1 MTSSTPASSGANPT
15 DFSIARLLERIAV
28 HAEALTSH
36 DETGCQMTSDK
47 FRVRAD
53 RYIKTA
59 CAVTDPVHK
68 LALVDVAQRWLRL
81 AAQIDAGAAIQAS
94 RSSEAPA
101 TQVRSALVWPAF
113 PGDGAPYLAQLDFRL
128 SIMRFVPACVRA

>member
-1 MTSSTPASSGANPT
+1 MTAATTIVRQPALASSPQPTPTARALIAQCTKGARPQANPAERSRLVARIDAAVGSMNELFEALLDMTKLDAGILRANPT

-47 FRVRAD
+47 LRVRAD

-68 LALVDVAQRWLRL
+68 L
-81 AAQIDAGAAIQAS
+81 
-94 RSSEAPA
+94 
-101 TQVRSALVWPAF
+101 
-113 PGDGAPYLAQLDFRL
+113 
-128 SIMRFVPACVRA
+128 